1 MFGDKVILLSWDP
14 HMRQLE
20 FLVDDDS
27 KNTPQNLFNK
37 KNAYI
42 FKRNSERQKI

>member
-1 MFGDKVILLSWDP
+1 MFGDMRILLSWDP

-27 KNTPQNLFNK
+27 KNTPTETYLNK
-37 KNAYI
+37 RMLI
-42 FKRNSERQKI
+42 FLKKLGKDKI